1 MGRAIRFAI
10 LAAAV
15 PLLAA
20 SAAAAAH
27 VKHTH
32 LTRKHKIVRN
42 VGIGV
47 TVDEAKVI
55 TFAQPAKTVFVGNPM
70 IADVSVIDSR
80 HAFILGKTLGMT
92 NLIALNAGGT
102 QIENKQI
109 TVVNLQEAVTVFR
122 GDVTFNYACTRAHC
136 ETSPR
141 PGDPKPYV
149 DNTEQAISAHLDLGT
164 KNAAPPTGST
174 QPPPVD

>member
-32 LTRKHKIVRN
+32 LTRKHRIVRN

-70 IADVSVIDSR
+70 IADVNVIDSR
-80 HAFILGKTLGMT
+80 HAFILGKTFGMT
-92 NLIALNAGGT
+92 NLIALNADGT

-109 TVVNLQEAVTVFR
+109 TVVNLQAAVTVNR
-122 GDVTFNYACTRAHC
+122 GAETFNYDCTRARC
-136 ETSPR
+136 ETAPR

-149 DNTEQAISAHLDLGT
+149 DNTENAISGHLDLGAKSAT
-164 KNAAPPTGST
+164 PAAGQSS
-174 QPPPVD
+174 QPPVD